1 MAEIIN
7 LGSLRFNG
15 KPKTPGVKYNGEA
28 IAFGDTIPGMAIP
41 FVKWGKLLVACQCV
55 CIDVSWMDMK
65 NTGYIFGRPI
75 KIDGTLYLCRS
86 LKAGEVEGAPNEWDD
101 ILDDLGDDNSLW
113 SWERMYFWG
122 QEVPTGYRE
131 SRTVRGYT
139 TSRGWGGYLAA
150 SRYEFVGFRPVLEPL
165 DQPSSP
171 LVSNSLIGADLRLY
185 GPDAAVV
192 GQLVAYNEYD
202 ILMVENPEQPF
213 PSKCRC
219 ARRNSDCI
227 IIDRS
232 AIVWL
237 KEE

>member
-86 LKAGEVEGAPNEWDD
+86 LKA
-101 ILDDLGDDNSLW
+101 
-113 SWERMYFWG
+113 
-122 QEVPTGYRE
+122 
-131 SRTVRGYT
+131 
-139 TSRGWGGYLAA
+139 
-150 SRYEFVGFRPVLEPL
+150 
-165 DQPSSP
+165 
-171 LVSNSLIGADLRLY
+171 IGADLRLY
-185 GPDAAVV
+185 GPDADVV
-192 GQLVAYNEYD
+192 GQLVEYTEYD
-202 ILMVENPEQPF
+202 LVMVQNTEQRLPR
-213 PSKCRC
+213 KCRW
-219 ARRNSDCI
+219 ARRNGDCI

-232 AIVWL
+232 AIVWM

>member
-15 KPKTPGVKYNGEA
+15 KPKIPGVKYNGEA

-101 ILDDLGDDNSLW
+101 ILDDLGDDNSLR
-113 SWERMYFWG
+113 SEER
-122 QEVPTGYRE
+122 R
-131 SRTVRGYT
+131 
-139 TSRGWGGYLAA
+139 
-150 SRYEFVGFRPVLEPL
+150 VGKEC
-165 DQPSSP
+165 
-171 LVSNSLIGADLRLY
+171 RL
-185 GPDAAVV
+185 
-192 GQLVAYNEYD
+192 
-202 ILMVENPEQPF
+202 
-213 PSKCRC
+213 
-219 ARRNSDCI
+219 
-227 IIDRS
+227 
-232 AIVWL
+232 
-237 KEE
+237 

>member
-15 KPKTPGVKYNGEA
+15 KPKTPGVKYNGET

-113 SWERMYFWG
+113 SWESQRDIGRAVQF
-122 QEVPTGYRE
+122 EDIPRLV
-131 SRTVRGYT
+131 
-139 TSRGWGGYLAA
+139 
-150 SRYEFVGFRPVLEPL
+150 VGVGTL
-165 DQPSSP
+165 
-171 LVSNSLIGADLRLY
+171 LRL
-185 GPDAAVV
+185 GTSLLDSV
-192 GQLVAYNEYD
+192 
-202 ILMVENPEQPF
+202 
-213 PSKCRC
+213 PS
-219 ARRNSDCI
+219 
-227 IIDRS
+227 
-232 AIVWL
+232 
-237 KEE
+237 